1 MQPNSEPKLAAVVDY
16 AKSIEPVTVLKTK
29 SAELIRKARDSGQP
43 IVITQNGK
51 ATAVLQDVES
61 FQRQREALLL
71 LKFMATGDQQLR
83 AGQGVTHAK
92 AGDRIR
98 RKIKALAGD

>member
-1 MQPNSEPKLAAVVDY
+1 MDY
-16 AKSIEPVTVLKTK
+16 AKSIEPVTTLKTK
-29 SAELIRKARDSGQP
+29 SAELIRRARDTGQP

-71 LKFMATGDQQLR
+71 LKFVAAGDQQI
-83 AGQGVTHAK
+83 GDGEGVPQRK
-92 AGDRIR
+92 AAARIR
-98 RKIKALAGD
+98 RKLEDLAGE